1 MKHNKK
7 RSLKAKST
15 RRKKSI
21 KRSIKKK
28 QNYKKQKGGQQSLV
42 EILKKYE
49 THHDLAHGT
58 DKGTTHAYDTVYE
71 KIFEPYRNNN
81 IKLLEIG
88 LYGGAD
94 LLAFNEYFS
103 NATIYGI
110 DITDSNLMKELNDY
124 KNIHIHIGDA
134 TLQET
139 VDHFNTTYDIIIE
152 DGSHLPEHQIQHFK
166 DYNKFVNKGGI
177 YIIEDVAESNLEN
190 VKAKTTAIAN
200 ENNFTLEVHD
210 LRKIKNRFD
219 DILLVFTKN

>member
-1 MKHNKK
+1 MKRK
-7 RSLKAKST
+7 R
-15 RRKKSI
+15 
-21 KRSIKKK
+21 
-28 QNYKKQKGGQQSLV
+28 NYKKQKGGQQSLV

-49 THHDLAHGT
+49 THNDLAHGT

-103 NATIYGI
+103 NSTIYGI
-110 DITDSNLMKELNDY
+110 DITDSNLMKQLYDH
-124 KNIHIHIGDA
+124 KNIHIYIGDA
-134 TLQET
+134 TLQDT
-139 VDHFNTTYDIIIE
+139 VQHFNTTYDIIIE

-190 VKAKTTAIAN
+190 VKAKTTEIAN
-200 ENNFTLEVHD
+200 ENNFTLEVYD

-219 DILLVFTKN
+219 DILLVFKKN

>member
-7 RSLKAKST
+7 RSLKDKST
-15 RRKKSI
+15 RRKKGI

-49 THHDLAHGT
+49 GPSLSKHGT
-58 DKGTTHAYDTVYE
+58 DKGTDHSYDTVYE
-71 KIFEPYRNNN
+71 KLFEPYRDKG
-81 IKLLEIG
+81 ISLLEIG
-88 LYGGAD
+88 LYSGAD
-94 LLAFNEYFS
+94 LLAFNEYFK
-103 NATIYGI
+103 NATIHGI
-110 DITDSNLMKELNDY
+110 DITDEHLMKNLKDY

-134 TLQET
+134 TSQDT
-139 VDHFNTTYDIIIE
+139 IQHFNTTYDIIIE
-152 DGSHLPEHQIQHFK
+152 DGSHLPQHQIQHFK
-166 DYNKFVNKGGI
+166 DYNKFVKQGGK
-177 YIIEDVAESNLEN
+177 YIIEDVIDNNLEE